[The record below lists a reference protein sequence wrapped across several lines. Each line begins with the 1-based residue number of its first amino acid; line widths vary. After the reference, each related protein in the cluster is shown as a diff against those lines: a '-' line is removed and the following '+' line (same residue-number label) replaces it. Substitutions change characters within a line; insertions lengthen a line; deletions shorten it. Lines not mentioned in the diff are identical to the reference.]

1 MVMADYVHLQPAT
14 RPIAAEDARSRI
26 RRIRTDRWL
35 AYARAEAVLAALE
48 DLLPFPKRLRMPNLL
63 LVGPTNNGK
72 TMIVE
77 KFRRAHA
84 SVSAGETDA
93 GAAIVPVLK
102 IQMPAGPDE
111 GRFFGAILEALGM
124 PYGARDRVAAKQ
136 DTAVRI
142 MRATGARLLVIDELH
157 NLLSGTALQ
166 QRRLLNVLRW
176 LGNELQ
182 IPLVGVGTPE
192 GLRAIRS
199 DEQLVNRFEP
209 FALPLWTDD
218 DEYRRLLSTLE
229 AVLPLRKPSHLADP
243 AMAGRILT
251 AAEGVLGEI
260 IAIIVRSAVVA
271 VDSGTETIS
280 ARMIERASF
289 IRPSER
295 RRVAV

>member
-1 MVMADYVHLQPAT
+1 
-14 RPIAAEDARSRI
+14 
-26 RRIRTDRWL
+26 
-35 AYARAEAVLAALE
+35 
-48 DLLPFPKRLRMPNLL
+48 
-63 LVGPTNNGK
+63 
-72 TMIVE
+72 MIVE
-77 KFRRAHA
+77 KFRRAHS
-84 SVSAGETDA
+84 SVPAGETDA

-124 PYGARDRVAAKQ
+124 PYGARDRVATKQ

-192 GLRAIRS
+192 ALRAIRS

-209 FALPLWTDD
+209 YALPLWTDD